1 MATIKKY
8 QDKDG
13 NTRYQFQV
21 YLGVDPLTGKK
32 KNTRRRGFKTKKE
45 AQIVLSRLELDIY
58 NHGLPTKND
67 NTIFKD
73 IYQLWFT
80 QYKQTVKESTWV
92 TTQRLFRL
100 HILPIFSDYRIA
112 KISIKDCQKAINQ
125 WFNAGLV
132 KYHTLMNYVAKVLD
146 YAINIDLISE
156 NPAKRVIVPVNKNDR
171 SRKNLENYFDKAEL
185 QHFFECLNDD
195 DNTPQASV
203 FFRLAAFTGMRKSEM
218 LCLEWSDIDFSNH
231 TIRVNKT
238 QSRGD
243 GARLLV
249 QAPKTARSNRTVYLD
264 PTTIKILQHW
274 QVDQKEWL
282 LRFGFNIN
290 QGNHYV
296 FANENNEMFQ
306 PSKPR
311 KWLEHTLTK
320 YDLKHVTVHAF
331 RHTYATLA
339 FEAHASIKSVQD
351 QLGHSSY
358 RTTLDI
364 YTAVT
369 AKQKNE
375 ASEKLAN
382 YLNF

>member
-1 MATIKKY
+1 
-8 QDKDG
+8 
-13 NTRYQFQV
+13 
-21 YLGVDPLTGKK
+21 
-32 KNTRRRGFKTKKE
+32 
-45 AQIVLSRLELDIY
+45 
-58 NHGLPTKND
+58 
-67 NTIFKD
+67 
-73 IYQLWFT
+73 
-80 QYKQTVKESTWV
+80 
-92 TTQRLFRL
+92 
-100 HILPIFSDYRIA
+100 
-112 KISIKDCQKAINQ
+112 
-125 WFNAGLV
+125 
-132 KYHTLMNYVAKVLD
+132 MN
-146 YAINIDLISE
+146 
-156 NPAKRVIVPVNKNDR
+156 
-171 SRKNLENYFDKAEL
+171 
-185 QHFFECLNDD
+185 
-195 DNTPQASV
+195 
-203 FFRLAAFTGMRKSEM
+203 
-218 LCLEWSDIDFSNH
+218 
-231 TIRVNKT
+231 
-238 QSRGD
+238 

-264 PTTIKILQHW
+264 SNTVKILQRW

-290 QGNHYV
+290 QGSHYV

-320 YDLKHVTVHAF
+320 YDFKHVTVHAF

-375 ASEKLAN
+375 ATEKLAN